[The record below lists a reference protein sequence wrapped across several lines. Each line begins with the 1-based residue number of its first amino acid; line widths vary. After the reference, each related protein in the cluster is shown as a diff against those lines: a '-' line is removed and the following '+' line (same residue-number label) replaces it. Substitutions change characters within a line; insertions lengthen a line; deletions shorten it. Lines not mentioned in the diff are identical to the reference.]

1 MDHSLTPG
9 DPPPARWHA
18 AILTPMDQFEVRI
31 DRHRWADM
39 RRNSRIG
46 LWGATAVGLAGGA
59 WLIVSAL
66 IGPRQ
71 AGLVPGTLLVLLGLG
86 AALTLL
92 HRRSTT
98 ISTDGP
104 PVLFRLDRDGIRL
117 DPGEGAEPLTRPW
130 GRFTVSWLHSSG
142 SYLEVAPDGDHPQRW
157 PVIVTD
163 AGRAELADA
172 IADLSDGQAKLS

>member
-1 MDHSLTPG
+1 
-9 DPPPARWHA
+9 
-18 AILTPMDQFEVRI
+18 
-31 DRHRWADM
+31 
-39 RRNSRIG
+39 
-46 LWGATAVGLAGGA
+46 VG
-59 WLIVSAL
+59 
-66 IGPRQ
+66 Q